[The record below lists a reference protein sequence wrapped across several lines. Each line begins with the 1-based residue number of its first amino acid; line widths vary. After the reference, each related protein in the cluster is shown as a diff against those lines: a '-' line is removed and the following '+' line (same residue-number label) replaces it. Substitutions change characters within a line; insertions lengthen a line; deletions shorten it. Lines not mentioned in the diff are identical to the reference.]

1 MRRAHSRSTR
11 SNKKQSI
18 GGFGKKLGGRFG
30 SRLGSRFGKKLG
42 RKIGG
47 KYGKNMAEKYLP
59 MLFLRLA
66 GAFFPGLPIFS
77 QKKDLKK
84 QSKTK
89 VTK

>member
-1 MRRAHSRSTR
+1 MRRVHSKSTR
-11 SNKKQSI
+11 ANRKRSI

-30 SRLGSRFGKKLG
+30 SSLGSRFGRKLG

-47 KYGKNMAEKYLP
+47 SYGKNLAEKYLP

-77 QKKDLKK
+77 KKTSLEK
-84 QSKTK
+84 QSESK
-89 VTK
+89 VQK